1 MGTQSIFS
9 CSITICC
16 KLLFRS
22 RSIII
27 TKRCETQNYKY
38 GGKIS
43 KGNDK
48 PVPVKGE
55 TLKSKES
62 LFFPSVQSDDWPSID
77 GDIRW
82 DLEDVINHIFPEEYQ
97 ERSNEYASKLVDYVL
112 SNPEGV
118 DKDMLS
124 DFLEKEGIPS
134 STAYNVVIPKL
145 VKFGILQREREA
157 VESDP
162 GRGWFMVLKP
172 SNSFSSHLEK
182 LAKEWKSIF
191 KTALKNK

>member
-1 MGTQSIFS
+1 M
-9 CSITICC
+9 
-16 KLLFRS
+16 
-22 RSIII
+22 
-27 TKRCETQNYKY
+27 
-38 GGKIS
+38 S
-43 KGNDK
+43 KGNKK

-62 LFFPSVQSDDWPSID
+62 LFFPSVQTDKWPPID

-82 DLEDVINHIFPEEYQ
+82 DLENVINHIFPEDYQ
-97 ERSNEYASKLVDYVL
+97 ERSNKYATKLVDFVL
-112 SNPEGV
+112 SNPGGV

-145 VKFGILQREREA
+145 VKFGILSRERES

-162 GRGWFMVLKP
+162 GRGWFMVLRP
-172 SNSFSSHLEK
+172 SVSFSSHLEK
-182 LAKEWKSIF
+182 LASEWKSIY
-191 KTALKNK
+191 KTALQNK